1 MNVVS
6 TLSFDAH
13 AHDRLDRE
21 LDAVSLHRA
30 ARQASNRLVRPGG
43 RVLALSAVIS
53 VAAHLAAMA
62 ALMPD
67 DGVQIAGGA
76 PATLAALG
84 NSFADFTE
92 GAVAPSPPEAA
103 ASSPVASAVQ
113 PPSPP
118 EATTLSAPASLAP
131 VLPSVRAP
139 DAPSPEALPPDL
151 SALVPQIPPLT
162 EATPIAPAQPQPP
175 LAEAA
180 SATPSETLSPAPEV
194 EVQQADATSPR
205 PRRRPEPQPEQPVRR
220 APPAPA
226 SPPSAAGN
234 AAQETR
240 RGTAEGV
247 AGASAAASGSGAAS
261 VQAGNAAVSNY
272 PGQVMER
279 IRRTRQPRLSGRGV
293 AVVAFSVGSN
303 GGLAGASIQRSS
315 GNPAIDAAA
324 LAHVQRAAPFPAPPP
339 GAGRSFAFDFV
350 VR

>member
-1 MNVVS
+1 MNAVS
-6 TLSFDAH
+6 TLPFNAQTC
-13 AHDRLDRE
+13 LDP
-21 LDAVSLHRA
+21 DSLHRA
-30 ARQASNRLVRPGG
+30 TRQASNRLVRPGG

-67 DGVQIAGGA
+67 DSVQIAGGS

-92 GAVAPSPPEAA
+92 GTVAPAQPEAA
-103 ASSPVASAVQ
+103 TSSPVASAAQ
-113 PPSPP
+113 QSSSP

-131 VLPSVRAP
+131 VVPSVRAP
-139 DAPSPEALPPDL
+139 DAPPPEALPPEL
-151 SALVPQIPPLT
+151 SALVPQTPALT
-162 EATPIAPAQPQPP
+162 EAAPIAPARPQPP

-180 SATPSETLSPAPEV
+180 PATPPETLSPAPEV

-205 PRRRPEPQPEQPVRR
+205 PQRRPEPQSAPEPEPARR
-220 APPAPA
+220 AQTAPA
-226 SPPSAAGN
+226 SPPQAAGN
-234 AAQETR
+234 AGQEAR

-247 AGASAAASGSGAAS
+247 AGASAAASGSGATAA
-261 VQAGNAAVSNY
+261 QAGNAAVSNY

-293 AVVAFSVGSN
+293 AVVAFSVGNN
-303 GGLAGASIQRSS
+303 GGLAAASIQRSS